1 MKQYAF
7 QCKKNKIQR
16 LREPF
21 KLCIAEYNLC
31 FFTFLL
37 KEFQLNITQTCVYY
51 LN

>member
-1 MKQYAF
+1 MWQYAF
-7 QCKKNKIQR
+7 QCKNNKIQR
-16 LREPF
+16 SREPF

-37 KEFQLNITQTCVYY
+37 KDVHLNIRQTCVYY